1 MAIHSRPEVA
11 CSFLGSAY
19 DIDCAGQGLR
29 SKGRVGARGMAITM
43 GTAGDLTVPV
53 DASQRRRVVVDVIL
67 LLVRNGRILLRER
80 ANTGF
85 GDGAYEPPTGQLAER
100 ETIVETAVRVARAE
114 AGVVISAENVS
125 LAHVMQDVSGAG
137 RIAFF
142 LTVAGWE
149 GEYTSPD
156 VRWFGVGN
164 LPTNMLDRSRV
175 ALRNYA
181 EGMRFSTYPAFGPAA
196 GIGGAGLLAA
206 AAPWQDAFS
215 A

>member
-1 MAIHSRPEVA
+1 MAV
-11 CSFLGSAY
+11 
-19 DIDCAGQGLR
+19 
-29 SKGRVGARGMAITM
+29 TM
-43 GTAGDLTVPV
+43 GTAGDVTIPV

-125 LAHVMQDVSGAG
+125 LAHVMQDVSGSG

-156 VRWFGVGN
+156 VCWFGVGN

-196 GIGGAGLLAA
+196 GIGGSGLPAA

>member
-1 MAIHSRPEVA
+1 MAV
-11 CSFLGSAY
+11 
-19 DIDCAGQGLR
+19 
-29 SKGRVGARGMAITM
+29 TM
-43 GTAGDLTVPV
+43 GTAGDITVPV
-53 DASQRRRVVVDVIL
+53 DVHQRRRVVVDVIL

-100 ETIVETAVRVARAE
+100 ETIVETVVRVARAE

-125 LAHVMQDVSGAG
+125 LAHVMQDVSGSG

-149 GEYTSPD
+149 GEYTSPE

-181 EGMRFSTYPAFGPAA
+181 EGMRFSTYPAFGPAT
-196 GIGGAGLLAA
+196 GIGGSGLLSA